1 MSRTQAPPTIGIV
14 GLGLLGSA
22 IAARL
27 RAAGHAVV
35 GYDIVPACVERLV
48 ALGGTAAK
56 SAAEVARASDAV
68 LTVLPSL
75 ASVESAILG
84 ADGVWPE
91 RGRARRSA
99 R

>member
-1 MSRTQAPPTIGIV
+1 MSRPQAPATIGIV

-27 RAAGHAVV
+27 RASGYPVV
-35 GYDIVPACVERLV
+35 GHDIVPACVERLV

-68 LTVLPSL
+68 LTVLPRWPPSNPRSSAPT
-75 ASVESAILG
+75 AS
-84 ADGVWPE
+84 WPE
-91 RGRARRSA
+91 RGRARR
-99 R
+99 